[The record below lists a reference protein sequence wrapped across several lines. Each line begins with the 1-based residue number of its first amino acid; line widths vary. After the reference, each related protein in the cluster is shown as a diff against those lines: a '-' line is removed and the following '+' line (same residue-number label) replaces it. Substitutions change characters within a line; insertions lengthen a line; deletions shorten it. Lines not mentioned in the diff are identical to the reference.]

1 MKNLI
6 LFVVFFIVSCSPPK
20 TPKPPLAVE
29 ARIKLKAELYKTL
42 HTGWAHS
49 KCDSLGF
56 TSLCKMA
63 SGCKDVNIYQA
74 QGEPGRWY
82 RSPEKDCY
90 DLGQSKSDISK
101 DMFAMLFPYL
111 YYIKDKQ
118 SLQQIYDYGKANGFV
133 MGRGPLSRTFMTPS
147 MVSLLERMIGI
158 YQTEEETIEP
168 KKSGYEKHLDVIAML
183 SKSMLNGGLSTSQ
196 LKRLKGYLDE
206 NPRNGLFQAMYH
218 RFSGDGD
225 QTEAIKILLDET
237 LFPSFRLPASKDRCE
252 EYLWQRDLD
261 NSDWVPCDKQKTH
274 DGVDFLIAAWVAGQI

>member
-1 MKNLI
+1 MRPSK
-6 LFVVFFIVSCSPPK
+6 K
-20 TPKPPLAVE
+20 PKPPIEIELK
-29 ARIKLKAELYKTL
+29 IKLKAELYKAL

-56 TSLCKMA
+56 TSLCKMS
-63 SGCKDVNIYQA
+63 SGCTDVNIYDA

-82 RSPEKDCY
+82 RSPEKNCY

-101 DMFAMLFPYL
+101 DMFAMLLPYL
-111 YYIKDKQ
+111 YHIGDKQ

-158 YQTEEETIEP
+158 YGTSEETVETMR
-168 KKSGYEKHLDVIAML
+168 SGYEKHLDVIGML
-183 SKSMLNGGLSTSQ
+183 SKAMLNGGLSTSQ

-206 NPRNGLFQAMYH
+206 NPRNGLFQAVYH
-218 RFSGDGD
+218 KYTDGD
-225 QTEAIKILLDET
+225 QTETIKILLDES
-237 LFPSFRLPASKDRCE
+237 LFPTFRLPTSEDRCE

-261 NSDWVPCDKQKTH
+261 NSDWKPCDKKQTH